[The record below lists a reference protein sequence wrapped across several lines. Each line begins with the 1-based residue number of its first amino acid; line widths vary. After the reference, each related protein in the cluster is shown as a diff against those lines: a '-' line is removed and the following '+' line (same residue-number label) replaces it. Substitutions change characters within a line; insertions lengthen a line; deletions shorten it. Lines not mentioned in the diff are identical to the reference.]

1 MKTSH
6 TDLDPLRAAIDA
18 DRARLCRELGLRAD
32 GNRFLC
38 PFCQADGQQHV
49 DGDLSIEAG
58 FRCHKCGWSG
68 DGLALVRQ
76 VRNCDFPAAVEFS
89 RQVFGVSA
97 AGSDR
102 PAAGG
107 KKPARKSGKIHP
119 TPDAAAGAALWS
131 VEKATGERWNETRR
145 DIYKSTTGDPVAAVL
160 RFDRAD
166 GALDENGKPIKSFRP
181 MHCTADGWKLGDPPG
196 PLPLFNLDKIVA
208 GDGPVHVC
216 EGEKAA
222 EAGAALG
229 LICTTTMHGAKSAGK
244 TDYAPLKDRDV
255 VIHPDNDRHGR
266 EYAED
271 VARRAYDAGAASVK
285 IVPLPGLPKKGDL
298 ADFAALHPKTAPDTL
313 RGRIAALAADAPL
326 WIPPLDEP
334 QPSLPDTSSEPIEAA
349 RKGQPFATTDLGNA
363 ERLVAYHGSA
373 IRWDVSRKVW
383 RFWDGRRWTADTALR
398 VHSLAADTARK
409 IRQEAAAAPPAD
421 GTRDIGLALF
431 KHAVRSESRDRLNAM
446 LEVAKSQPG
455 IAVSADILDQDQWAL
470 NVLNGTIDLRTGTL
484 RPHDRGD
491 LITKLAPVE
500 FIPGHTD
507 ERWQQF
513 LDTSTRG
520 DADLIRFIQLAAG
533 YTLTGDTS
541 EEKLFLVY
549 GPENSGK
556 TTFLESLRSTLG
568 EYARTIQTDL
578 LARQRESRGG
588 GAASPEL
595 AALAGARLAAGSEM
609 EQGRELAEALAK
621 NLTGGEQITAR
632 HLYAELFDFSPQFK
646 IWLAVNHCPKVS
658 ADDGAIW
665 RRILRIGFDHTVPP
679 EQRDRTL
686 KPYLRNPSGGA
697 PAVLAWAVEGCL
709 RWQREGLEIPEA
721 VKRSTAAYRTE
732 SDPLATFFEDC
743 LRFIPMAWASWT
755 EIWRAYKDHAEE
767 MGVAEK
773 YRVAPKRLQDRLRQH
788 DCTAERRMVGRGWA
802 GVEVSSEW
810 KTGSHDAYDAYDA
823 FPQSPYSEKSLE
835 KVSEKASLPS
845 LPSWSGADRGM
856 EDGDAADLLDTM
868 EQGATL

>member
-1 MKTSH
+1 MSLDHSLLENIKT
-6 TDLDPLRAAIDA
+6 TNGKTT
-18 DRARLCRELGLRAD
+18 AR
-32 GNRFLC
+32 C
-38 PFCQADGQQHV
+38 PACK
-49 DGDLSIEAG
+49 E
-58 FRCHKCGWSG
+58 C
-68 DGLALVRQ
+68 
-76 VRNCDFPAAVEFS
+76 
-89 RQVFGVSA
+89 
-97 AGSDR
+97 GSDTTGEHLVIYPDGR
-102 PAAGG
+102 FGCVVNEGNSEHRKRIFDLVGIKDTTATQAVVR
-107 KKPARKSGKIHP
+107 KPRKVHATIN
-119 TPDAAAGAALWS
+119 DATAAALWAAAKTTN
-131 VEKATGERWNETRR
+131 EKWMLTRT
-145 DIYKSTTGDPVAAVL
+145 DVYQGTTGAPVAAVL

-166 GALDENGKPIKSFRP
+166 GATEENGKPIKTYRP
-181 MHCTADGWKLGDPPG
+181 IHAVEGGWKLGDPPG
-196 PLPLFNLDKIVA
+196 LLPLFHLPEITN
-208 GDGPVHVC
+208 GDGAIHIC
-216 EGEKAA
+216 EGEKAV
-222 EAGAALG
+222 EAGTSIG
-229 LICTTTMHGAKSAGK
+229 LVCTTTMHGAKSAAK
-244 TDYAPLKDRDV
+244 TDYTPLRDRDV
-255 VIHPDNDRHGR
+255 VIHPDNDRRGR

-271 VARRAYDAGAASVK
+271 VAMRAYRAGAASVR
-285 IVPLPGLPKKGDL
+285 IVPLPGLPKKGDMV
-298 ADFAALHPKTAPDTL
+298 DYAALHPHAAPDTL
-313 RGRIAALAADAPL
+313 CKRITALVADAPL
-326 WIPPLDEP
+326 WIPPLAEP
-334 QPSLPDTSSEPIEAA
+334 QPSLPDTASGPIEAA
-349 RKGQPFATTDLGNA
+349 KAGRPFSMSDLGNA
-363 ERLVAYHGSA
+363 ERMVSYHGDK

-383 RFWDGRRWTADTALR
+383 RFWDGRRWAADTALR
-398 VHSLAADTARK
+398 VQGLAADTARR
-409 IRQEAAAAPPAD
+409 IRQEAASTPSGNGKHDHGRELFAW
-421 GTRDIGLALF
+421 AL
-431 KHAVRSESRDRLNAM
+431 KTESRDRLSAM

-455 IAVSADILDQDQWAL
+455 IAVSAEVLDRDPWAL

-484 RPHDRGD
+484 RPHDRD
-491 LITKLAPVE
+491 NLITKLAPVD

-556 TTFLESLRSTLG
+556 TTYLESLRATLG
-568 EYARTIQTDL
+568 EYARTIQADL

-632 HLYAELFDFSPQFK
+632 HLYSELFDFSPQFK
-646 IWLAVNHCPKVS
+646 IWLALNHCPKVS

-721 VKRSTAAYRTE
+721 VKRSTAAYRTA

-743 LRFIPMAWASWT
+743 LRFIPMAWAAWT
-755 EIWRAYKDHAEE
+755 DIWRAYRYHAEE
-767 MGVAEK
+767 MGVSEK

-788 DCTAERRMVGRGWA
+788 DCTAERRMAGRGWA
-802 GVEVSSEW
+802 GVEVSSDW
-810 KTGSHDAYDAYDA
+810 KDASHATYGAFDA
-823 FPQSPYSEKSLE
+823 FPQSLYREKTPQ

-845 LPSWSGADRGM
+845 LPPCSGADQGM
-856 EDGDAADLLDTM
+856 DNGDVSDLLATM
-868 EQGATL
+868 EQCATL